1 MQKILIADDEP
12 IVIRVIRLALTKE
25 GYDIDTAP
33 NGKAALE
40 KIQASAPDAL
50 ITDIQMPLMSGEELC
65 KELHRSMPDRQ
76 FPIFVATS
84 LTALEHRFWSKS
96 IPNLTF
102 LEKPISARKLVAE
115 LNAYFHSV
123 SSKLPGVGRE

>member
-1 MQKILIADDEP
+1 MHKILIVDDEP
-12 IVIRVIRLALTKE
+12 IVIRVIRLALAKE
-25 GYDIDTAP
+25 GYEVDTAP
-33 NGKAALE
+33 NGKVALE

-50 ITDIQMPLMSGEELC
+50 ITDIEMPIMTGEELC
-65 KELHRSMPDRQ
+65 KELHSSMPERE

-96 IPNLTF
+96 IPNLSF

-115 LNAYFHSV
+115 LSTYFRSLN
-123 SSKLPGVGRE
+123 SKIPGVGHE